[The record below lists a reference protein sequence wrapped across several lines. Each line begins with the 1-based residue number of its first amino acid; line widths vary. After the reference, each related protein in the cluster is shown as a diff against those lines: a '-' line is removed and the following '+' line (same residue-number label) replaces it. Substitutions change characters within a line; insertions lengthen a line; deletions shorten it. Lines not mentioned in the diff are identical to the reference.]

1 MAVRIEKK
9 TPPAY
14 RCLLQNYRGINV
26 LLRRITPHFERKLNR
41 WGWLN
46 SPGAGAK
53 IIRDDEHSQFLA
65 AMSAN
70 RFSQHASVFRRG
82 FRRHDTFQFFAISRR
97 FNALHASKI

>member
-1 MAVRIEKK
+1 LKKDATRISLSVTKLSRNQRVV
-9 TPPAY
+9 TTDY
-14 RCLLQNYRGINV
+14 
-26 LLRRITPHFERKLNR
+26 PHFERKLNQ

-46 SPGAGAK
+46 SRCAGAE
-53 IIRDDEHSQFLA
+53 IIRDDKHSQFLA

-82 FRRHDTFQFFAISRR
+82 FRRPDTFQFFAISRR